1 MSRIREYVK
10 QVGETDPGWRD
21 WRRAKFDRL
30 QAELNERIKCS
41 FLASQRGMFNPAE
54 PAPVADHRGPTGS
67 SSWIRVGRRPRV
79 VNTVFAGKAA

>member
-1 MSRIREYVK
+1 MSRIDDAVK
-10 QVGETDPGWRD
+10 CVVKSDPGW
-21 WRRAKFDRL
+21 WIRRRVEMNRL
-30 QAELNERIKCS
+30 QAEVNERIKCS